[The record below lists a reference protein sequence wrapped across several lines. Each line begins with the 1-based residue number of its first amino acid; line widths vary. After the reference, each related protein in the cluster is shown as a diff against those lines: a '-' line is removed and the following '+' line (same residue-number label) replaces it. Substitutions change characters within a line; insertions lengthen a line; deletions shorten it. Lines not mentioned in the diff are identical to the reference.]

1 MIKWVKKEKC
11 RRVLSFLLS
20 AILVLTT
27 VFGAVGT
34 VAIAGDTSVSSELA
48 LTKTAQAVEGEENTW
63 QITLTASGS
72 NVEYT
77 TEVAMVI
84 DTSNSMNDGDRLSHV
99 KEAAKAAADTL
110 LTNDQ
115 TKVSLITYNYGY
127 TYIGVYGKDDLE
139 TLKTKIDTMTA
150 TSGTNIN
157 AGLHGARERL
167 EQSDA
172 DNKYVMLMTDGEPT
186 YSYMIDTIDMNLSEH
201 YQNNGFTLG
210 NGRKV
215 TVPGGTKH
223 SITYLTNVYDYEV
236 TSLRYDLIIGNG
248 NNSFY
253 QLYRAIPNTPE
264 GHNTYAGYTIDY
276 AEIFNCVTKATYFEA
291 DAIKDS
297 GIPIYGISV
306 GFSRVPDVL
315 QNISSGDG
323 YAYNAEDDPDSIKDV
338 FVNVVGLIR
347 NAAEN
352 AQITDPMGEYF
363 NLVGDVSN
371 LEDVSVSQGS
381 VSYDQENETLAWNA
395 GTIVGGVTATLTY
408 KVTVDPELFNSMSED
423 EEYDTNK
430 RTYITYI
437 NNQGEAATQDF
448 EIPKVQITKP
458 TLNVKLVEVDD
469 SGAVVQT
476 FSSKYIDVDGNYVD
490 DKTAT
495 AVNVERTIT
504 AESTYD
510 DETSR
515 YDFVGID
522 VNGVANVEDANNSVT
537 VTPTTKKATNEVVIK
552 YKKKTQADVT
562 IKYYKDTI
570 EDNNKIGEDVI
581 LENQTV
587 GTSIELTA
595 EQKNARLPE
604 GYEEPGVV
612 SGATTVSTKSED
624 NIVNVL
630 YSTKA
635 DVGYIIEYYKDSTD
649 GEPFATDEDNSAIF
663 ETTVTITDDEINAE
677 QPEGYKAGIVVGEN
691 TITISANK
699 DENVFKVLY
708 TKDSFKYTV
717 KYYKDEVIDDADH
730 YLDSID
736 GDEVEFGT
744 VVDNNTVSLTAYKPE
759 GYKDGEITTG
769 DLTITADE
777 ETNVIKVLYTKDS
790 FDYVIEYY
798 KDKIV
803 DDKDSPNY
811 LGVSEPRSAVFGSEI
826 AELSDDDLNAKKPE
840 PAAGY
845 QDGTTNDLPLVITT
859 DATANVIKVL
869 YLREVIGY
877 DILYYVDEVSGD
889 PIETVSVDASFGD
902 AIDVSDDLNAY
913 KPEAGYN
920 DGEIQP
926 GSATEVSEVRE
937 NNKVIILYKRDLFA
951 YTVKYYKDE
960 LLDDEDHYLGSEAHD
975 AVEFE
980 TVINAEDVDV
990 TFNKPEGY
998 KDGIVVSGD
1007 LTITADEENN
1017 VIKVLYTKDSFDYV
1031 IEYYVDEIK
1040 DDEDHYLGVSDT
1052 RSAEFG
1058 STISELTNDDL
1069 NAEKPD
1075 PKAGYQDG
1083 VADNLPLVITTDATA
1098 NVIKVLYLREV
1109 IGYDILYYV
1118 DEVAG
1123 DPIEIDSVDASFGDA
1138 IDVADAVNAYKPE
1151 VGYNDGEIQPG
1162 SATEVSEDRENNKVI
1177 ILYKRDSFA
1186 YTVNYYKD
1194 ELLDDEDHYL
1204 GSEAHDAVEFE
1215 TVINAE
1221 DVDVTLYKPE
1231 GYEDG
1236 IVVSGDLT
1244 ITANE
1249 EENVINVVYTT
1260 KSDVPYTIEYYKQV
1274 YDEATDTI
1282 TEEMIGDPFEG
1293 TAKFETP
1300 IEYIESNGA
1309 TRFASLAGEEKITVD
1324 IGLYLENGYKK
1335 EVLVTGPEGDKLG
1348 LENNLIK
1355 IVYQIDKHTITTE
1368 YYFDNEIDDS
1378 KTTTTE
1384 QYNDTTINEVTPE
1397 EVAGYEVDRIEYPD
1411 SDKLTEDV
1419 TIKVYYKKIVVPP
1432 PTPEPE
1438 TEVAADEDEILP
1450 PTTEPVPEIAAD
1462 EEIVEEVA
1470 ADEAQTGDT
1479 NNMFIYFMAIMLSA
1493 GCLVVTGNKYFKK
1506 ED

>member
-1 MIKWVKKEKC
+1 MIGIGECSRLNKADHIKEGTCMIKWVKKEKC
-11 RRVLSFLLS
+11 KRVLSFLLS

-34 VAIAGDTSVSSELA
+34 VALAGDSSVSSELT

-84 DTSNSMNDGDRLSHV
+84 DTSNSMNGDRLSHV

-115 TKVSLITYNYGY
+115 TKVSLITYNHDYSY
-127 TYIGVYGKDDLE
+127 FGVYGKDDLE
-139 TLKTKIDTMTA
+139 ALKSEIDSFDV

-167 EQSDA
+167 EESDA
-172 DNKYVMLMTDGEPT
+172 DNKYIMLMTDGEPT
-186 YSYMIDTIDMNLSEH
+186 YSYSIDTISLDLSSYYRPNSRKKFDTTTKYKAYDAE
-201 YQNNGFTLG
+201 G
-210 NGRKV
+210 NEAY
-215 TVPGGTKH
+215 
-223 SITYLTNVYDYEV
+223 ITYLKNVANYDV
-236 TSLRYDLIIGNG
+236 TALNYNHIIGNG
-248 NNSFY
+248 YNSLY
-253 QLYRAIPNTPE
+253 TLYRAIPE
-264 GHNTYAGYTIDY
+264 GENQYEGYTINY
-276 AEIFNCVTKATYFEA
+276 AEITNCIVKATYFEA

-306 GFSRVPDVL
+306 GFSEVPDVL

-352 AQITDPMGEYF
+352 AQITDPMGEFF
-363 NLVGDVSN
+363 NIVGDA
-371 LEDVSVSQGS
+371 EDVWVSQGS
-381 VSYDQENETLAWNA
+381 VSYNQDNETLSWNA

-458 TLNVKLVEVDD
+458 TLNVKRVEVDD
-469 SGAVVQT
+469 SGAIVQT
-476 FSSKYIDVDGNYVD
+476 FSSKYIDVDGNYVNN
-490 DKTAT
+490 KTAT

-537 VTPTTKKATNEVVIK
+537 VTPTIKKATNEVVIK

-570 EDNNKIGEDVI
+570 EENNKIGDDVI

-587 GTSIELTA
+587 GTSIELTP

-663 ETTVTITDDEINAE
+663 ETTVTITADEIDAE
-677 QPEGYKAGIVVGEN
+677 QPEGYKAGSVVGEA

-730 YLDSID
+730 YLDSIE

-777 ETNVIKVLYTKDS
+777 ENNVIKVLYTKDS

-798 KDKIV
+798 KDEIV

-811 LGVSEPRSAVFGSEI
+811 LGVSEPRSAEFGSEI
-826 AELSDDDLNAKKPE
+826 AELSDE
-840 PAAGY
+840 
-845 QDGTTNDLPLVITT
+845 
-859 DATANVIKVL
+859 
-869 YLREVIGY
+869 
-877 DILYYVDEVSGD
+877 
-889 PIETVSVDASFGD
+889 
-902 AIDVSDDLNAY
+902 
-913 KPEAGYN
+913 
-920 DGEIQP
+920 
-926 GSATEVSEVRE
+926 
-937 NNKVIILYKRDLFA
+937 
-951 YTVKYYKDE
+951 
-960 LLDDEDHYLGSEAHD
+960 
-975 AVEFE
+975 
-980 TVINAEDVDV
+980 
-990 TFNKPEGY
+990 
-998 KDGIVVSGD
+998 
-1007 LTITADEENN
+1007 
-1017 VIKVLYTKDSFDYV
+1017 
-1031 IEYYVDEIK
+1031 
-1040 DDEDHYLGVSDT
+1040 
-1052 RSAEFG
+1052 
-1058 STISELTNDDL
+1058 DL

-1123 DPIEIDSVDASFGDA
+1123 DPIKIDSVDASFGDA

-1151 VGYNDGEIQPG
+1151 AGYLDGEIQPG

-1186 YTVNYYKD
+1186 YTVKYYKD

-1215 TVINAE
+1215 TVIDAE

-1411 SDKLTEDV
+1411 YDKLTEDV

-1438 TEVAADEDEILP
+1438 TEVAADEDEVVKP
-1450 PTTEPVPEIAAD
+1450 EEKPTVVKEDVGEIAAD

>member
-1 MIKWVKKEKC
+1 MKWVKKENC
-11 RRVLSFLLS
+11 RRVLSFILS

-34 VAIAGDTSVSSELA
+34 VALAGDSSVSSELT

-63 QITLTASGS
+63 QITLTAAGS

-84 DTSNSMNDGDRLSHV
+84 DTSNSMNNGGRLANV
-99 KEAAKAAADTL
+99 KAAAKAAADTL

-115 TKVSLITYNYGY
+115 TKVSLITYNKDYS
-127 TYIGVYGKDDLE
+127 YIGVYGKDDLDA
-139 TLKTKIDTMTA
+139 LKTEIDAFDA

-172 DNKYVMLMTDGEPT
+172 DNKYIMLMTDGQPT
-186 YSYMIDTIDMNLSEH
+186 YSYSIDTISLDLSSYYRPYSSKKFDTTTASRAYDAEGH
-201 YQNNGFTLG
+201 EA
-210 NGRKV
+210 R
-215 TVPGGTKH
+215 
-223 SITYLTNVYDYEV
+223 ITYLKNVDDYDV
-236 TSLRYDLIIGNG
+236 TALNYNYIIGNG
-248 NNSFY
+248 RNTLY
-253 QLYRAIPNTPE
+253 QLYRAIPE
-264 GHNTYAGYTIDY
+264 GENEFEGYTINY
-276 AEIFNCVTKATYFEA
+276 AEITNCIVKATYFEA

-306 GFSRVPDVL
+306 GFSSVPDVL
-315 QNISSGDG
+315 ANISSGDG
-323 YAYNAEDDPDSIKDV
+323 YAYNAQDDPENIKDV

-363 NLVGDVSN
+363 NFVGDVSN
-371 LEDVSVSQGS
+371 TEDVSVTQGS
-381 VSYDQENETLAWNA
+381 VSYDQENDTLSWNA

-408 KVTVDPELFNSMSED
+408 KVTVDPELFNTMSED

-437 NNQGEAATQDF
+437 NNQGEAAIQDF

-458 TLNVKLVEVDD
+458 TLNVKRVEVDD

-490 DKTAT
+490 NKTDT

-537 VTPTTKKATNEVVIK
+537 VTPTIKKATNEVVIK

-570 EDNNKIGEDVI
+570 EENNKIGDDVI

-587 GTSIELTA
+587 GTAIELTA

-663 ETTVTITDDEINAE
+663 ETTVKITADEIDAE
-677 QPEGYKAGIVVGEN
+677 QPEGYKAGIVVGED

-699 DENVFKVLY
+699 NENVF
-708 TKDSFKYTV
+708 
-717 KYYKDEVIDDADH
+717 
-730 YLDSID
+730 
-736 GDEVEFGT
+736 
-744 VVDNNTVSLTAYKPE
+744 
-759 GYKDGEITTG
+759 
-769 DLTITADE
+769 
-777 ETNVIKVLYTKDS
+777 KVLYTKDS

-798 KDKIV
+798 KDEIV

-811 LGVSEPRSAVFGSEI
+811 LGVSEPRSAEFGSEI
-826 AELSDDDLNAKKPE
+826 AELSDEDLNAKKPE

-845 QDGTTNDLPLVITT
+845 QDGTTNNLPLVITT

-902 AIDVSDDLNAY
+902 AIDVADAINAY
-913 KPEAGYN
+913 KPEVGYN

-937 NNKVIILYKRDLFA
+937 NNKVIILYKRDSFA

-960 LLDDEDHYLGSEAHD
+960 IDEDD
-975 AVEFE
+975 
-980 TVINAEDVDV
+980 
-990 TFNKPEGY
+990 
-998 KDGIVVSGD
+998 
-1007 LTITADEENN
+1007 NN
-1017 VIKVLYTKDSFDYV
+1017 L
-1031 IEYYVDEIK
+1031 
-1040 DDEDHYLGVSDT
+1040 
-1052 RSAEFG
+1052 
-1058 STISELTNDDL
+1058 
-1069 NAEKPD
+1069 
-1075 PKAGYQDG
+1075 
-1083 VADNLPLVITTDATA
+1083 
-1098 NVIKVLYLREV
+1098 
-1109 IGYDILYYV
+1109 
-1118 DEVAG
+1118 
-1123 DPIEIDSVDASFGDA
+1123 
-1138 IDVADAVNAYKPE
+1138 
-1151 VGYNDGEIQPG
+1151 
-1162 SATEVSEDRENNKVI
+1162 
-1177 ILYKRDSFA
+1177 
-1186 YTVNYYKD
+1186 
-1194 ELLDDEDHYL
+1194 L

-1236 IVVSGDLT
+1236 IIVSGDLT

-1260 KSDVPYTIEYYKQV
+1260 KSNVPYTIEYYKQV

-1309 TRFASLAGEEKITVD
+1309 TRFATLDGTEKITVD

-1348 LENNLIK
+1348 LKDNLIK

-1368 YYFDNEIDDS
+1368 YYFDDEIDDS

-1419 TIKVYYKKIVVPP
+1419 TIKVYYKTVVPEIIP

-1438 TEVAADEDEILP
+1438 TEIAADEDEVLP
-1450 PTTEPVPEIAAD
+1450 PAPEPVPEVAAD

-1470 ADEAQTGDT
+1470 AEEAQTGDT

-1493 GCLVVTGNKYFKK
+1493 GCLVITGNKYFKK

>member
-34 VAIAGDTSVSSELA
+34 VALAGDSSVSSELT

-63 QITLTASGS
+63 QITLTAAGS

-84 DTSNSMNDGDRLSHV
+84 DTSNSMNGERLANV
-99 KEAAKAAADTL
+99 KAAAKAAADTL

-115 TKVSLITYNYGY
+115 TKVSLITYNKDYS
-127 TYIGVYGKDDLE
+127 YIGVYGKDDLE
-139 TLKTKIDTMTA
+139 TLKNKIDAFDA

-167 EQSDA
+167 EESDA
-172 DNKYVMLMTDGEPT
+172 DNKYIMLMTDGQPT
-186 YSYMIDTIDMNLSEH
+186 YSYSIDTISLDLSS
-201 YQNNGFTLG
+201 YYRPYSSKKFD
-210 NGRKV
+210 
-215 TVPGGTKH
+215 TKTDYKAYDAAGH
-223 SITYLTNVYDYEV
+223 KAYITYLKNVDEYDV
-236 TSLRYDLIIGNG
+236 TALNYNYIIGNG
-248 NNSFY
+248 RNTLY
-253 QLYRAIPNTPE
+253 QLYRAIPE
-264 GHNTYAGYTIDY
+264 GENEFEGYTINY
-276 AEIFNCVTKATYFEA
+276 AEIFNCIVKATYFEA
-291 DAIKDS
+291 DVIKDS

-306 GFSRVPDVL
+306 GFNEVPDVL
-315 QNISSGDG
+315 ENISSGDG
-323 YAYNAEDDPDSIKDV
+323 YAYNAQDDPESIKDV

-363 NLVGDVSN
+363 NFVGDVSN
-371 LEDVSVSQGS
+371 AEDIRASQGS
-381 VSYDQENETLAWNA
+381 VSYDQENDTLSWNA

-408 KVTVDPELFNSMSED
+408 KVTVDPELFNTMSED

-437 NNQGEAATQDF
+437 NNQGEPATQDF

-458 TLNVKLVEVDD
+458 TLNVKLVEVDN
-469 SGAVVQT
+469 SGAIVQT
-476 FSSKYIDVDGNYVD
+476 FSSKYIDVNGNYVD
-490 DKTAT
+490 DKTDT

-570 EDNNKIGEDVI
+570 EENNKIGDDVI

-587 GTSIELTA
+587 GTSIELTS

-663 ETTVTITDDEINAE
+663 ETTVTITDDEIDAE
-677 QPEGYKAGIVVGEN
+677 QPEGYKAGIVVGED

-717 KYYKDEVIDDADH
+717 KYYKDEVIDD
-730 YLDSID
+730 
-736 GDEVEFGT
+736 
-744 VVDNNTVSLTAYKPE
+744 
-759 GYKDGEITTG
+759 
-769 DLTITADE
+769 
-777 ETNVIKVLYTKDS
+777 
-790 FDYVIEYY
+790 
-798 KDKIV
+798 
-803 DDKDSPNY
+803 
-811 LGVSEPRSAVFGSEI
+811 
-826 AELSDDDLNAKKPE
+826 
-840 PAAGY
+840 
-845 QDGTTNDLPLVITT
+845 
-859 DATANVIKVL
+859 
-869 YLREVIGY
+869 
-877 DILYYVDEVSGD
+877 
-889 PIETVSVDASFGD
+889 
-902 AIDVSDDLNAY
+902 
-913 KPEAGYN
+913 
-920 DGEIQP
+920 
-926 GSATEVSEVRE
+926 
-937 NNKVIILYKRDLFA
+937 
-951 YTVKYYKDE
+951 
-960 LLDDEDHYLGSEAHD
+960 EDHYLGSEAHD

-990 TFNKPEGY
+990 TINKPEGY

-1007 LTITADEENN
+1007 LTITADEEEN

-1031 IEYYVDEIK
+1031 IEYYVDEIVDDK
-1040 DDEDHYLGVSDT
+1040 DSPNYLGVSEP

-1058 STISELTNDDL
+1058 STISELTSDDL

-1123 DPIEIDSVDASFGDA
+1123 DPIETVSVDASFGDA

-1151 VGYNDGEIQPG
+1151 AGYLDGEIQPG

-1194 ELLDDEDHYL
+1194 ELLEDEDHYL

-1215 TVINAE
+1215 TVIKAE

-1309 TRFASLAGEEKITVD
+1309 TRFATLAGEEKITVD

-1348 LENNLIK
+1348 LEDNLIK

-1397 EVAGYEVDRIEYPD
+1397 QVAGYEVDRIEYPD

>member
-1 MIKWVKKEKC
+1 MKWVKKENC
-11 RRVLSFLLS
+11 RRVLSFILS

-34 VAIAGDTSVSSELA
+34 VALAGDSSVSSELT

-63 QITLTASGS
+63 QITLTAAGS

-84 DTSNSMNDGDRLSHV
+84 DTSNSMNGERLANV
-99 KEAAKAAADTL
+99 KAAAKAAADIL

-115 TKVSLITYNYGY
+115 TKVSLITYNKNYS
-127 TYIGVYGKDDLE
+127 YIGVYGKDDLDA
-139 TLKTKIDTMTA
+139 LKTEIDAFDTTF
-150 TSGTNIN
+150 GTNIN

-172 DNKYVMLMTDGEPT
+172 DNKYIMLMTDGQPT
-186 YSYMIDTIDMNLSEH
+186 YSYSIDTISLDLSSYYRPYSSKKFDTTTDNRAYDAE
-201 YQNNGFTLG
+201 G
-210 NGRKV
+210 NKA
-215 TVPGGTKH
+215 T
-223 SITYLTNVYDYEV
+223 ITYLKNVDDYDV
-236 TSLRYDLIIGNG
+236 TALNYNYIIGNG
-248 NNSFY
+248 RNTLY
-253 QLYRAIPNTPE
+253 QLYRAIPE
-264 GHNTYAGYTIDY
+264 GENEFEGYTINY
-276 AEIFNCVTKATYFEA
+276 AEITNCIVKATYFEA

-306 GFSRVPDVL
+306 GFSEVPEVL
-315 QNISSGDG
+315 ENISSGDG
-323 YAYNAEDDPDSIKDV
+323 YAYNAQDDPESIKDV

-363 NLVGDVSN
+363 NFVGDVSN
-371 LEDVSVSQGS
+371 DEDVWVSQGS
-381 VSYDQENETLAWNA
+381 VSYNQDNETLSWNA

-408 KVTVDPELFNSMSED
+408 KVTVDPELFNTMSED

-458 TLNVKLVEVDD
+458 TLNVKRVEVDN
-469 SGAVVQT
+469 SGAIVQT
-476 FSSKYIDVDGNYVD
+476 FSSKYIDVNGNYVD
-490 DKTAT
+490 NKTDT

-504 AESTYD
+504 AERTYD

-522 VNGVANVEDANNSVT
+522 VNGVANANNSVT
-537 VTPTTKKATNEVVIK
+537 VTPTIKNATNEVVIK

-570 EDNNKIGEDVI
+570 EDNNKIGDDVI

-595 EQKNARLPE
+595 EQKNARLPK

-677 QPEGYKAGIVVGEN
+677 QPEGYKDGIVVGED

-699 DENVFKVLY
+699 NENVFKVLY

-717 KYYKDEVIDDADH
+717 KYYKDEVIDDDAH
-730 YLDSID
+730 YLDSVE

-744 VVDNNTVSLTAYKPE
+744 VIDNNTVSLTAYKPD
-759 GYKDGEITTG
+759 GYKDGVITTEE
-769 DLTITADE
+769 LTITADE
-777 ETNVIKVLYTKDS
+777 ENNVIKVLYTKDS
-790 FDYVIEYY
+790 FDYVIKYY
-798 KDKIV
+798 VDEIKD
-803 DDKDSPNY
+803 DEDHY
-811 LGVSEPRSAVFGSEI
+811 LGVSDTRSAEFGSEI

-845 QDGTTNDLPLVITT
+845 QDGTTNNLPLVITT

-902 AIDVSDDLNAY
+902 AIDVADALNAY

-937 NNKVIILYKRDLFA
+937 NNKVIILYKRDSFA

-960 LLDDEDHYLGSEAHD
+960 LLDDDDHYLGAID
-975 AVEFE
+975 GDKVEFG
-980 TVINAEDVDV
+980 TVIDNNTVSLTAY
-990 TFNKPEGY
+990 KPDGY
-998 KDGIVVSGD
+998 KDGVITTEE

-1031 IEYYVDEIK
+1031 IKYYVDEIK

-1058 STISELTNDDL
+1058 SEIAELSDDDL
-1069 NAEKPD
+1069 NAKKPE
-1075 PKAGYQDG
+1075 PAAGYQDG
-1083 VADNLPLVITTDATA
+1083 TTNNLPLVITTDATA

-1118 DEVAG
+1118 DEVSG
-1123 DPIEIDSVDASFGDA
+1123 DPIETVSVDASFGDA
-1138 IDVADAVNAYKPE
+1138 IDVADALNAYKPE
-1151 VGYNDGEIQPG
+1151 AGYNDGEIQPG
-1162 SATEVSEDRENNKVI
+1162 SATEVSEVRENNKVI

-1186 YTVNYYKD
+1186 YTVKYYKD
-1194 ELLDDEDHYL
+1194 EIDEDDNNLL

-1260 KSDVPYTIEYYKQV
+1260 KSNVPYTIEYYKQV

-1309 TRFASLAGEEKITVD
+1309 TRFATLDGTEKITVD

-1348 LENNLIK
+1348 LKDNLIK

-1368 YYFDNEIDDS
+1368 YYFDDEIDDS

-1397 EVAGYEVDRIEYPD
+1397 ELAGYEVDRIEYPD

-1419 TIKVYYKKIVVPP
+1419 IIKVYYKKIVVPP

-1438 TEVAADEDEILP
+1438 TEVAADEDEVLP
-1450 PTTEPVPEIAAD
+1450 PAPEPVPEVAAD

-1470 ADEAQTGDT
+1470 AEEAQTGDT

-1493 GCLVVTGNKYFKK
+1493 GCLVITGNKYFKK

>member
-1 MIKWVKKEKC
+1 MKWVKKENC
-11 RRVLSFLLS
+11 RRVLSFILS

-34 VAIAGDTSVSSELA
+34 VALAGDSSVSSELT

-63 QITLTASGS
+63 QITLTAAGS

-84 DTSNSMNDGDRLSHV
+84 DTSNSMNNGGRLANV
-99 KEAAKAAADTL
+99 KAAAKAAADTL

-115 TKVSLITYNYGY
+115 TKVSLITYNKDYS
-127 TYIGVYGKDDLE
+127 YIGVYGKDDLDA
-139 TLKTKIDTMTA
+139 LKTEIDAFDA

-172 DNKYVMLMTDGEPT
+172 DNKYIMLMTDGQPT
-186 YSYMIDTIDMNLSEH
+186 YSYSIDTISLDLSSYYRPYSSKKFDTTTASRAYDAEGH
-201 YQNNGFTLG
+201 EA
-210 NGRKV
+210 R
-215 TVPGGTKH
+215 
-223 SITYLTNVYDYEV
+223 ITYLKNVDDYDV
-236 TSLRYDLIIGNG
+236 TALNYNYIIGNG
-248 NNSFY
+248 RNTLY
-253 QLYRAIPNTPE
+253 QLYRAIPE
-264 GHNTYAGYTIDY
+264 GENEFEGYTINY
-276 AEIFNCVTKATYFEA
+276 AEITNCIVKATYFEA

-306 GFSRVPDVL
+306 GFSSVPDVL
-315 QNISSGDG
+315 ANISSGDG
-323 YAYNAEDDPDSIKDV
+323 YAYNAQDDPENIKDV

-363 NLVGDVSN
+363 NFVGDVSN
-371 LEDVSVSQGS
+371 TEDVSVTQGS
-381 VSYDQENETLAWNA
+381 VSYDQENDTLSWNA

-408 KVTVDPELFNSMSED
+408 KVTVDPELFNTMSED

-437 NNQGEAATQDF
+437 NNQGEAAIQDF

-458 TLNVKLVEVDD
+458 TLNVKRVEVDD

-490 DKTAT
+490 NKTDT

-537 VTPTTKKATNEVVIK
+537 VTPTIKKATNEVVIK

-570 EDNNKIGEDVI
+570 EENNKIGDDVI

-587 GTSIELTA
+587 GTAIELTA

-663 ETTVTITDDEINAE
+663 ETTVKITADEIDAE
-677 QPEGYKAGIVVGEN
+677 QPEGYKAGIVVGED

-699 DENVFKVLY
+699 NENVFKVLY

-717 KYYKDEVIDDADH
+717 KYYRDEVLDDDDH
-730 YLDSID
+730 YLDSIEE
-736 GDEVEFGT
+736 DEVEFGT
-744 VVDNNTVSLTAYKPE
+744 VIDNNTVSLTDYKPD
-759 GYKDGEITTG
+759 GYKDGVITTEE
-769 DLTITADE
+769 LTITADE
-777 ETNVIKVLYTKDS
+777 ENNVIKVLYTKDS
-790 FDYVIEYY
+790 FDYVIKYY
-798 KDKIV
+798 V
-803 DDKDSPNY
+803 DEITDDVDHY
-811 LGVSEPRSAVFGSEI
+811 LGVSDTRSAEFGSKI

-845 QDGTTNDLPLVITT
+845 QDGTTNNLPLVITT

-902 AIDVSDDLNAY
+902 AIDVADAINAY
-913 KPEAGYN
+913 KPEVGYN

-937 NNKVIILYKRDLFA
+937 NNKVIILYKRDSFA

-960 LLDDEDHYLGSEAHD
+960 IDEDD
-975 AVEFE
+975 
-980 TVINAEDVDV
+980 
-990 TFNKPEGY
+990 
-998 KDGIVVSGD
+998 
-1007 LTITADEENN
+1007 NN
-1017 VIKVLYTKDSFDYV
+1017 L
-1031 IEYYVDEIK
+1031 
-1040 DDEDHYLGVSDT
+1040 
-1052 RSAEFG
+1052 
-1058 STISELTNDDL
+1058 
-1069 NAEKPD
+1069 
-1075 PKAGYQDG
+1075 
-1083 VADNLPLVITTDATA
+1083 
-1098 NVIKVLYLREV
+1098 
-1109 IGYDILYYV
+1109 
-1118 DEVAG
+1118 
-1123 DPIEIDSVDASFGDA
+1123 
-1138 IDVADAVNAYKPE
+1138 
-1151 VGYNDGEIQPG
+1151 
-1162 SATEVSEDRENNKVI
+1162 
-1177 ILYKRDSFA
+1177 
-1186 YTVNYYKD
+1186 
-1194 ELLDDEDHYL
+1194 L

-1236 IVVSGDLT
+1236 IIVSGDLT

-1260 KSDVPYTIEYYKQV
+1260 KSNVPYTIEYYKQV

-1309 TRFASLAGEEKITVD
+1309 TRFATLDGTEKITVD

-1348 LENNLIK
+1348 LKDNLIK

-1368 YYFDNEIDDS
+1368 YYFDDEIDDS

-1419 TIKVYYKKIVVPP
+1419 TIKVYYKTVVPEIIP

-1438 TEVAADEDEILP
+1438 TEIAADEDEVLP
-1450 PTTEPVPEIAAD
+1450 PAPEPVPEVAAD

-1470 ADEAQTGDT
+1470 AEEAQTGDT

-1493 GCLVVTGNKYFKK
+1493 GCLVITGNKYFKK